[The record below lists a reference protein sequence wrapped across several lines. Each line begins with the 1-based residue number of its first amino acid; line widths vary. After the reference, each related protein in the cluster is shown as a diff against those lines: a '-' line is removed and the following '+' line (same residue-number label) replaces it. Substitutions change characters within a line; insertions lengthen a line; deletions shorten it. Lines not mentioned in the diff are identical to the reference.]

1 MGYESNRKHEQRKTN
16 NHDFTNQNYDYTDS
30 IDFWC
35 FFFIH
40 VRRIV
45 IFVCKIE
52 FKAKSQEL
60 LAKNNSFNIFT

>member
-1 MGYESNRKHEQRKTN
+1 MNRIESMN
-16 NHDFTNQNYDYTDS
+16 NEKRTIMILRIKITTTPTRLIFGV
-30 IDFWC
+30 

>member
-30 IDFWC
+30 IDFLC
-35 FFFIH
+35 FFLFM
-40 VRRIV
+40 RIV